1 MKENSLNCPYCGSVH
16 VHKNPRKLI
25 SSKRN
30 FIVFNVIFFP
40 FLTFLCWIGGK
51 MEQLPDGII
60 AGIIGETIGIIILY
74 FIRKKTYSCDDCKS
88 EF

>member
-30 FIVFNVIFFP
+30 FIVFNVIFFS
-40 FLTFLCWIGGK
+40 FLTFLYWNGGK

-60 AGIIGETIGIIILY
+60 GGIIGESVVILLFY
-74 FIRKKTYSCDDCKS
+74 LFRKRTFSCDDCKS